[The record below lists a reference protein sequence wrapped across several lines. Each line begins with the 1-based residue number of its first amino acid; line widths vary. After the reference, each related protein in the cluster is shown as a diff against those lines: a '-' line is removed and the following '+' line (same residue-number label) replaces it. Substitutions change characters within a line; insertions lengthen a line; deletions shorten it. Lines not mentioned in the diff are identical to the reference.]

1 MAAGGSV
8 VAALAVTGTSGATDK
23 PAPTGGAPA
32 LRTGP
37 VASLRPAHRRVV
49 AGRRLLLDASRS
61 TDVTGRIVDYRWD
74 LNGDGVF
81 EKSTGARPR
90 VRHAFRRPGRIRIG
104 VVVIDDTGDR
114 AVGHAKVRV
123 VAAQKPKPHVR
134 KATRHAK
141 PKPAARQSRAQT
153 TVRFAANQGSV
164 TVSDFKFAP
173 KSITINVGESVV
185 WTNNG
190 PTGHSATADDGT
202 FDTGVLSKGSTG
214 MFRFTKA
221 GTYNYHCTPH
231 PFMKASVIVKGSGGS
246 GSSGDSSSNSGNT
259 TSSNHSSKS
268 SSLPH
273 TGLPLG
279 PILFAGY
286 LLFATGAALRRRVL
300 G

>member
-8 VAALAVTGTSGATDK
+8 AAALALAATSGAADK

-32 LRTGP
+32 FRTGP

-49 AGRRLLLDASRS
+49 AGKRVLLDASHS
-61 TDVTGRIVDYRWD
+61 ADVTGRIVDYRWD

-90 VRHAFRRPGRIRIG
+90 VRHAFRRAGRVRVA
-104 VVVIDDTGDR
+104 VVVIDDRGDR
-114 AVGHAKVRV
+114 AVGHAKLRV
-123 VAAQKPKPHVR
+123 IAAVHHKATGHKTTHHATR
-134 KATRHAK
+134 KA
-141 PKPAARQSRAQT
+141 PARAPHT
-153 TVRFAANQGSV
+153 TIRFASNQGSV
-164 TVSDFKFAP
+164 TISDFKFTP
-173 KSITINVGESVV
+173 KSITINVGETVV

-202 FDTGVLSKGSTG
+202 FDTGVLPKGSTG

-221 GTYNYHCTPH
+221 GTYSYHCTPH

-246 GSSGDSSSNSGNT
+246 NSSGGSSSNTSNT
-259 TSSNHSSKS
+259 SSSNHSSKS

-286 LLFATGAALRRRVL
+286 LLLATGAALRRRVL